1 MVEHVIGNDGVVS
14 PILTSGTIFD
24 NAPKTVPFFVCIPNL
39 LISPIFEV
47 EKRAFFDRLSDF
59 LFLTIS
65 NCMVHLI
72 YFGLLFLS
80 QSFQ

>member
-1 MVEHVIGNDGVVS
+1 MPMGIY
-14 PILTSGTIFD
+14 LFASGTIFD
-24 NAPKTVPFFVCIPNL
+24 ISAQVADFLFLNKCLF
-39 LISPIFEV
+39 SPILRIL
-47 EKRAFFDRLSDF
+47 KLAIFDDLSDF

-65 NCMVHLI
+65 NCKVHLI